1 MKERFYFNKTE
12 WLIISMILIVI
23 LASISTHSA
32 FFDGWKWAEYAM
44 IIPGLY
50 VAGYVVVM
58 FYYMIKNLF
67 KKGGKID

>member
-1 MKERFYFNKTE
+1 
-12 WLIISMILIVI
+12 MILIVI